1 VEPPARALQQSACLT
16 DRTTDIIVYKI
27 VPAPQWCES
36 EREGT
41 FHGSPVDAR
50 DGFIHLSSAEQI
62 SGTAARHFVGAVDLL
77 LLAVRTASLDIRWE
91 PSRGGD
97 LFPHLYG
104 ALPMASVVWV
114 RPLPLI
120 DGVHVLPD
128 LGP

>member
-1 VEPPARALQQSACLT
+1 MEPFARALQQSAGLT
-16 DRTTDIIVYKI
+16 GRTTQIIVYKI
-27 VPAPQWCES
+27 VPAPQW
-36 EREGT
+36 REGEQAGT
-41 FHGSPVDAR
+41 FRGSQVDAL

-62 SGTAARHFVGAVDLL
+62 SGTAARHFGGAADLL
-77 LLAVRTASLDIRWE
+77 LVAVRAASLDIRWE

-97 LFPHLYG
+97 VFPHLYG